1 MITRFGETCLLY
13 AGRLNEIHAEPS
25 VGKRTFHS
33 LRNRGHRRWRA
44 CALHRP
50 LISPSAPS
58 AGLAALGADIEMV
71 IEKFHHLHNS
81 TSEVLSER
89 SSGRKRESPP
99 LLSLTDWLK
108 ELTAEQKDENAV
120 NDALA
125 FFRCR
130 CKVDEHSTLCTS
142 HRLLRRFVKFGCPTG
157 SGRRAAF
164 QALRPGST

>member
-1 MITRFGETCLLY
+1 MIARFGETCLLY

-25 VGKRTFHS
+25 VGKTNVS
-33 LRNRGHRRWRA
+33 LIAQSWSSKMAGMCSTPTLR
-44 CALHRP
+44 
-50 LISPSAPS
+50 ISPSAPS

-71 IEKFHHLHNS
+71 IEKFHYLHNS

-108 ELTAEQKDENAV
+108 GLAAEQKDENAV

-142 HRLLRRFVKFGCPTG
+142 HRLLRRFVKYG
-157 SGRRAAF
+157 
-164 QALRPGST
+164 